1 LNFPKLMTLFHL
13 SFTLLGILALLLMA
27 SKILFLDWSA
37 FAVIVI
43 AVVLNTLFG
52 ALWLDELVSPKVEKH
67 EIITEASHVFPMV
80 SLIAPVYN
88 QEQNIASFI
97 KGLFNCASNYR
108 GPSEIIIVDD
118 GSTDKTYESAWT
130 AMGSIHKEQPNIRAQ
145 VIKHMSHLGRAEAV
159 KTGANKAMGEYL
171 ALLDATAPCE
181 SVSLN
186 KLVDTIFSSQKAM
199 INYEATAL
207 GRNGRTAVSSLMWL
221 YNADILRRTLNE
233 EQSEKSAREL
243 KL

>member
-1 LNFPKLMTLFHL
+1 MTLFHL

-27 SKILFLDWSA
+27 SKVLLLDWMA
-37 FAVIVI
+37 FTVIVI
-43 AVVLNTLFG
+43 AVVLNTFFG
-52 ALWLDELVSPKVEKH
+52 ALWLDELVSRKVEKH
-67 EIITEASHVFPMV
+67 EIMTEASHVFPMV

-88 QEQNIASFI
+88 QEQNIACFI

-108 GPSEIIIVDD
+108 GSSEIIIVDD
-118 GSTDKTYESAWT
+118 GSSDRTYESAWT
-130 AMGSIHKEQPNIRAQ
+130 AMDSMHKEQPNIRGQ
-145 VIKHMSHLGRAEAV
+145 VIKHMTHMGRAEAV

-186 KLVDTIFSSQKAM
+186 KLVDTLFSSRKAM
-199 INYEATAL
+199 ISYEATAL
-207 GRNGRTAVSSLMWL
+207 GRSGKTVAPYLMWL

-233 EQSEKSAREL
+233 EQSEKAVGEL
-243 KL
+243 KF